1 MDNYIYEKLNSY
13 FNLLEEIGY
22 IPYNIVDVL
31 VGIICLNDLNE
42 QEYE

>member
-13 FNLLEEIGY
+13 FEILENTGY
-22 IPYNIVDVL
+22 LPYNIVDAL

>member
-13 FNLLEEIGY
+13 FEILENTGY
-22 IPYNIVDVL
+22 LPYNIVDTL

-42 QEYE
+42 YEYE